1 MLNKLKN
8 KKILVSTLTNIV
20 LVVTI
25 LLFNFKIID
34 IDMSDKINQVFAMVL
49 TLVTA
54 TMLQLG
60 ILTDSEDKL

>member
-8 KKILVSTLTNIV
+8 KKILVSTLTNII

-25 LLFNFKIID
+25 LLLNFKLID
-34 IDMSDKINQVFAMVL
+34 IDMSDKINQVFALVL
-49 TLVTA
+49 TLITS
-54 TMLQLG
+54 TLLQLG